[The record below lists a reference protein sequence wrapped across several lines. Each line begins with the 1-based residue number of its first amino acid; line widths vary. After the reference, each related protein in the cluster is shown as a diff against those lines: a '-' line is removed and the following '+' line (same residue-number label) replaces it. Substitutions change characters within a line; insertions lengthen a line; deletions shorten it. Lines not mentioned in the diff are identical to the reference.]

1 MSLSQTLLEARLL
14 RLAGLALVLA
24 SVDCSSAL
32 GIEDASCDPALS
44 ECHASKASDAVQSS
58 PLCEEYCDSVL
69 ANCQGAFGVYV
80 GRATCLS
87 VCRLL
92 PEGGVGDTHVN
103 SVRCRLHQA
112 QLAAEVD
119 EPGVHC
125 PGAGPGGD
133 ALCGS
138 NCDGLCTLML
148 GACRVFDS
156 EEACQADCRSVPDQN
171 GFNISQSAG
180 NSLQCRLWHA
190 SAASQAD
197 VPHCVHA
204 SGSAPCT
211 N

>member
-1 MSLSQTLLEARLL
+1 MNLVQALKRARLL
-14 RLAGLALVLA
+14 PLVSLAVLIGTA
-24 SVDCSSAL
+24 GCSSAL
-32 GIEDASCDPALS
+32 GIEDARCDPALP
-44 ECHASKASDAVQSS
+44 ECHDGKTSDAVQSS
-58 PLCEEYCDSVL
+58 PLCKEYCDSVL

-87 VCRLL
+87 VCKLL
-92 PEGGVGDTHVN
+92 PEGGVGDDHVN
-103 SVRCRLHQA
+103 SVQCRLHQA

-119 EPGVHC
+119 EPAVHC

-138 NCDGLCTLML
+138 NCDGLCTLLL
-148 GACRVFDS
+148 GACQVYDS
-156 EEACQADCRSVPDQN
+156 DEACHADCRSIPDQH
-171 GFNISQSAG
+171 GFDISDSAG
-180 NSLQCRLWHA
+180 NSVQCRLWHA